1 MKYIQE
7 TIIDDI
13 QRILPHENNQD
24 NAKVVYVK
32 KLYTNNM
39 NNNHEEKETKIKTKE
54 QIFEH
59 YFQMR
64 LRLKKSNRQ

>member
-13 QRILPHENNQD
+13 QRILTHHNNE
-24 NAKVVYVK
+24 KVVYVK
-32 KLYTNNM
+32 KLDVNTI
-39 NNNHEEKETKIKTKE
+39 NNNHEDKETKIKTKE